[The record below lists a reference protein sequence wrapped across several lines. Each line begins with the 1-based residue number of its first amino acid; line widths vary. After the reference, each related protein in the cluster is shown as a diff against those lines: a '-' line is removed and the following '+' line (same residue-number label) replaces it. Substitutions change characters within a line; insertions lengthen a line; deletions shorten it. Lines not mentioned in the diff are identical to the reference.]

1 MVSMRGLLGGLWLW
15 VGLWIVGLQIVCG
28 QTNKN
33 AQSGLAIESPL
44 QLTLGDDRE
53 VLVRYRAPTYLG
65 ATLSVSTGT
74 LGPPQATGD
83 GRWQVRYTPPV
94 ARYPQVAIFA
104 LVSRDGNHFVWS
116 RVALRGSAVVELSS
130 DPNVSVSVKVGDG
143 KFGPVNTDSRG
154 RAAVKVL
161 VPPGIKQAESAATD
175 GLGNV
180 RTQTISLDV
189 PEIHP
194 LLCVGPRES
203 TEGFLVFATDD
214 KGQPAANV
222 PLHAETTTV
231 SVTKTVAETDGVYR
245 VLFAVPDNVRP
256 GATAHLEVST
266 GGGGKA
272 KTAAAMSCD
281 IPLALEPP
289 ASIDVALSRPIFHA
303 ADEQPILVRVT
314 PNYTGT
320 GERSSVVLQLSSSVG
335 ELSRTRIATR
345 EPVEIEW
352 RVPQKFGELRNALLE
367 VRGDIHKDLPLAL
380 QTGSPTE
387 LQLRVDRETLP
398 ADGHATT
405 KLRVNG
411 VDAFGNPTELSQLD
425 TQAIGTL
432 TRFHAVRVGSYEAEY
447 RAPYGREGTDVV
459 SVTDR
464 ESGLKVS
471 RELTL
476 GDVRHRFALAARAGY
491 LTNFARVSAPLGILQ
506 VGYRTPWLG
515 ERVKFSALAGY
526 YQSQGFV
533 GAQNSAQGVD
543 VAVWAL
549 PLLVRAEYTFT
560 FGMLDIGPVL
570 GAGMLGAQSR
580 VESADTG
587 KYYDAHFVPLLA
599 AGAIGGVGIGP
610 GRVCAEVAYWAGS
623 LQKDVLTGN
632 AGGMNLSLGYE
643 LPL

>member
-1 MVSMRGLLGGLWLW
+1 MVSMRVLCLCVLSFWLAP
-15 VGLWIVGLQIVCG
+15 IVCA
-28 QTNKN
+28 QSKN
-33 AQSGLAIESPL
+33 GADSGLAIETPL

-53 VLVRYRAPTYLG
+53 VLVRYRAPAYLG

-74 LGPPQATGD
+74 LGQPQATGE

-104 LVSRDGNHFVWS
+104 LVSRDGNQFVWS
-116 RVALRGSAVVELSS
+116 RVALRGAAVVELSS

-161 VPPGIKQAESAATD
+161 VPPGVKQAESAATD

-189 PEIHP
+189 PEIYP

-203 TEGFLVFATDD
+203 TAGFLVFATDD

-222 PLHAETTTV
+222 PLRAETTTV
-231 SVTKTVAETDGVYR
+231 SVTKTEAETDGVYR

-256 GATAHLEVST
+256 GATAHLEVSA
-266 GGGGKA
+266 GKS

-281 IPLALEPP
+281 IPLALEQP
-289 ASIDVALSRPIFHA
+289 ASIDVALSRASFQASEDEPIM
-303 ADEQPILVRVT
+303 VRVT
-314 PNYTGT
+314 PNYTGS
-320 GERSSVVLQLSSSVG
+320 GERSSVVLQLSSNLG
-335 ELSRTRIATR
+335 ELSRTRVATR
-345 EPVEIEW
+345 EPIEIEW
-352 RVPQKFGELRNALLE
+352 RVPHNFGDVRAGLLQ
-367 VRGDIHKDLPLAL
+367 VRGDVDKDLPLSL

-411 VDAFGNPTELSQLD
+411 VDAYGNPTEL
-425 TQAIGTL
+425 TGIEAKAIGTL
-432 TRFHAVRVGSYEAEY
+432 TRFHQVGVGAYEAEY
-447 RAPYGREGTDVV
+447 RAPYGKEGADVV

-464 ESGLKVS
+464 ASGLTVT

-476 GDVRHRFALAARAGY
+476 GSVRHRFALAARAGY
-491 LTNFARVSAPLGILQ
+491 MTNFARVSAPMGVLQ
-506 VGYRTPWLG
+506 LGYRTPWLD
-515 ERVKFSALAGY
+515 ERVKFSALVGY
-526 YQSQGFV
+526 YQSQAFV
-533 GAQNSAQGVD
+533 GAQGSAQGVD
-543 VAVWAL
+543 VALWAL
-549 PLLVRAEYTFT
+549 PLLVRAEYIFT

-580 VESADTG
+580 VESAGTG
-587 KYYDAHFVPLLA
+587 SYYDASFVPLLA
-599 AGAIGGVGIGP
+599 AGANGGVGLGP
-610 GRVCAEVAYWAGS
+610 GRICAEVSYWAAS
-623 LQKDVLTGN
+623 LTKVAVTGN